1 MSDPL
6 IHILIILGMI
16 LLNGFFAGSEIA
28 IISLRKARVKMLLE
42 QGDPRA
48 KTVQG
53 LQSSPERF
61 FATVQVGITVLGT
74 LMSMYGAEQYA
85 DELAPVLAG
94 WLAPVPL
101 LADYSLQISL
111 GILVVIFSYLMLVLG
126 DLAPKSL
133 GHRYAEKFALAAA
146 GPLLAFSR
154 VFQVFIRISTWSAN
168 IVLWPFK
175 DRTSFSETKL
185 LPEEIL
191 QLLEEGVKT
200 GSIAHSEHEII
211 ENVLEFKDTVAR
223 EVMIPRVDMKA
234 VDVESSPEDA
244 AVSLLDQF
252 HSRLPVFSDNLD
264 HIVGILHIKD
274 LMKARARGDR
284 YTLSTLARPAFF
296 VPETMKIGDILKE
309 MQKRKTHMAI
319 VVDEYGGT
327 SGLLTME
334 DILEEIVGEIEEVTE
349 QSAQGIESLPD
360 GSYLVPGGC
369 SIPDFNEYFD
379 AMLEESDAY
388 TSVAGYLIHKAGRFP
403 EVGETMTAES
413 MQFELVRR
421 VRQKLVQF
429 RVTRVEPAPTAV
441 DESKT

>member
-1 MSDPL
+1 
-6 IHILIILGMI
+6 MI

-85 DELAPVLAG
+85 DKLAPVLAG

-223 EVMIPRVDMKA
+223 EVMIPRVY
-234 VDVESSPEDA
+234 E
-244 AVSLLDQF
+244 
-252 HSRLPVFSDNLD
+252 
-264 HIVGILHIKD
+264 G
-274 LMKARARGDR
+274 
-284 YTLSTLARPAFF
+284 
-296 VPETMKIGDILKE
+296 
-309 MQKRKTHMAI
+309 
-319 VVDEYGGT
+319 
-327 SGLLTME
+327 SG
-334 DILEEIVGEIEEVTE
+334 
-349 QSAQGIESLPD
+349 
-360 GSYLVPGGC
+360 
-369 SIPDFNEYFD
+369 
-379 AMLEESDAY
+379 
-388 TSVAGYLIHKAGRFP
+388 
-403 EVGETMTAES
+403 
-413 MQFELVRR
+413 RR
-421 VRQKLVQF
+421 VLSGRCG
-429 RVTRVEPAPTAV
+429 RVPSGSISQPP
-441 DESKT
+441 SCFLG